1 MQYLKILLSGYYNNP
16 QATKLTI
23 DGQGWL
29 HTGDLGYFD
38 EEGQLFVV
46 DRIKELIKCNAF
58 QVTYPLLIVKREG
71 VCNVSSYSLWE
82 DYSFLFPLHF
92 ILAIFILTV
101 QASDTGKVYICSYS
115 SIGEIRHILP
125 QWANNPWAS

>member
-58 QVTYPLLIVKREG
+58 QVTYPLL
-71 VCNVSSYSLWE
+71 
-82 DYSFLFPLHF
+82 
-92 ILAIFILTV
+92 
-101 QASDTGKVYICSYS
+101 KVYICSYS
-115 SIGEIRHILP
+115 SIGEIRYILP
-125 QWANNPWAS
+125 Q